1 MVIAWLLK
9 HLKMTHNAQ
18 YYIFISTLDWYTHV
32 SILSLCYLH
41 VGDNVE
47 ELFTRIATT
56 AFESVMM
63 KEIEASLV
71 PSNGQIARTSTLIST
86 LLNRYYFVTGFAK
99 RDHVSHFSI
108 FDDFQAVIFPQPL
121 IL

>member
-1 MVIAWLLK
+1 M
-9 HLKMTHNAQ
+9 
-18 YYIFISTLDWYTHV
+18 
-32 SILSLCYLH
+32 
-41 VGDNVE
+41 E

-86 LLNRYYFVTGFAK
+86 LLNRYLWPDLQKGTRSLTFQYLMIFKLSYF
-99 RDHVSHFSI
+99 HSH
-108 FDDFQAVIFPQPL
+108 
-121 IL
+121 

>member
-1 MVIAWLLK
+1 MRLLHSYCMVIAWLLK
-9 HLKMTHNAQ
+9 RLKMTHNAQ

-32 SILSLCYLH
+32 SILSLCYSH

-86 LLNRYYFVTGFAK
+86 LSNRY
-99 RDHVSHFSI
+99 
-108 FDDFQAVIFPQPL
+108 L
-121 IL
+121 

>member
-1 MVIAWLLK
+1 MV
-9 HLKMTHNAQ
+9 TETFENDTQ
-18 YYIFISTLDWYTHV
+18 CPISTLDWYTHV
-32 SILSLCYLH
+32 SISLCYLH

-86 LLNRYYFVTGFAK
+86 LSNRY
-99 RDHVSHFSI
+99 
-108 FDDFQAVIFPQPL
+108 L
-121 IL
+121 

>member
-1 MVIAWLLK
+1 MICELDGWYK
-9 HLKMTHNAQ
+9 C
-18 YYIFISTLDWYTHV
+18 ISV
-32 SILSLCYLH
+32 SF

-86 LLNRYYFVTGFAK
+86 LLHYNIFMLHELLRTGHHSYNISDYAL
-99 RDHVSHFSI
+99 S
-108 FDDFQAVIFPQPL
+108 
-121 IL
+121 

>member
-1 MVIAWLLK
+1 MGGKGIIINEFIASTMICELDEC
-9 HLKMTHNAQ
+9 
-18 YYIFISTLDWYTHV
+18 ISV
-32 SILSLCYLH
+32 SF

-86 LLNRYYFVTGFAK
+86 LLHYN
-99 RDHVSHFSI
+99 I
-108 FDDFQAVIFPQPL
+108 FMLHELLHQDTIANISDYAL
-121 IL
+121 S